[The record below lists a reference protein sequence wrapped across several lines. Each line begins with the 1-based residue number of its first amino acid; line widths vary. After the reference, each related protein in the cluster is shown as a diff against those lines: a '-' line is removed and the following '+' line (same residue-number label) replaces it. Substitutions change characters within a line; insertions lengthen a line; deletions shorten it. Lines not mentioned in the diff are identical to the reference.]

1 MMATEEM
8 AVAAKTHGK
17 FVAAFLDQPDGSD
30 QASLLFPLHQCPFRE
45 TSMSCVHSPASLD
58 ARLAKQEFLD

>member
-30 QASLLFPLHQCPFRE
+30 QASLIPLASMPFP
-45 TSMSCVHSPASLD
+45 
-58 ARLAKQEFLD
+58 